1 MTAVSVKKMMET
13 HGLCDRVFEF
23 DSSSAT
29 VALAA
34 EALGVSPA
42 RIAKTIALQ
51 HQDGGILV
59 VAAGDVK
66 IDNSKFKLQFGEKAR
81 MLKADEVKKK
91 TGYAVGGVCPFA
103 LETNIPV
110 YLDQS
115 LKRFEVVFPAAG
127 SSHSCIRLSLQEL
140 ERLSQARAWVDVCQ
154 RISSTGG
161 EKTSES

>member
-1 MTAVSVKKMMET
+1 MTALVVKKMMER
-13 HGLCDRVFEF
+13 HGLSDRIFEF
-23 DSSSAT
+23 ESSSAT

-34 EALGVSPA
+34 EALGVVPA
-42 RIAKTIALQ
+42 RIAKTIALE
-51 HQDGGILV
+51 HQEGGLLV

-66 IDNSKFKLQFGEKAR
+66 INGGKFKLQFGEKAR

-103 LETNIPV
+103 LETEIPV

-127 SSHSCIRLSLQEL
+127 SGHSCIRLSLQEL
-140 ERLSQARAWVDVCQ
+140 ERLSQAQGWVDVCQ
-154 RISSTGG
+154 LISSTEG
-161 EKTSES
+161 EKASEA